1 MTFKFST
8 TGFFSNPL
16 LLPLNLSSD
25 LLRLIHHRFVL
36 LFSIF
41 LSTPRLHHL
50 LIFDFSVSSI
60 LTTRFNIFFRNHHCC
75 FFIC

>member
-1 MTFKFST
+1 MSPNLTALDFSIR
-8 TGFFSNPL
+8 GLFSNPL
-16 LLPLNLSSD
+16 LLPLNLS
-25 LLRLIHHRFVL
+25 F
-36 LFSIF
+36 F

-60 LTTRFNIFFRNHHCC
+60 LTTRFNIFFRNHHCS